1 MVIDDKVVFIPIPKN
16 ASWSMEH
23 TCVEYEFDLKYPSK
37 IWENQLKS
45 DYKNTEKHLHSTIND
60 LLERF
65 GTNFEYI
72 AIIRD
77 STDRFIS
84 AWKYFVEAMVNS
96 INSTLGEKIKNV
108 GNEFIINFIK
118 ENHLEFCNAYNSL
131 ESRKSLLIKLVDK
144 LGISKE
150 YPIDGGFI
158 ERYTVHIFSFVS
170 QYQWITNDKV
180 IVKQFDF
187 NNLKELE
194 DYMSNKFNVDFKLIY
209 KNKTNLD
216 YCAVTR
222 TPELVEFVDRYID
235 GVVKRS
241 KSII

>member
-1 MVIDDKVVFIPIPKN
+1 M
-16 ASWSMEH
+16 
-23 TCVEYEFDLKYPSK
+23 
-37 IWENQLKS
+37 
-45 DYKNTEKHLHSTIND
+45 
-60 LLERF
+60 
-65 GTNFEYI
+65 
-72 AIIRD
+72 
-77 STDRFIS
+77 
-84 AWKYFVEAMVNS
+84 
-96 INSTLGEKIKNV
+96 
-108 GNEFIINFIK
+108 
-118 ENHLEFCNAYNSL
+118 
-131 ESRKSLLIKLVDK
+131 
-144 LGISKE
+144 
-150 YPIDGGFI
+150 